1 MLDHMVVLILVFKG
15 TFILFSIMA
24 IPINIPTNS
33 GGVFPFPTS
42 SPAFVIC
49 RLFNDGH
56 SNLCEVIPHCS
67 LICIS
72 LIISDVEHFSC
83 AFWTSICLLRRNV
96 SLGLLPI
103 F

>member
-56 SNLCEVIPHCS
+56 SDQYEVVFRCGFDLHFS
-67 LICIS
+67 NN
-72 LIISDVEHFSC
+72 DVEHLVMC
-83 AFWTSICLLRRNV
+83 KARDI
-96 SLGLLPI
+96 
-103 F
+103 